1 MRKLMTLTLAFAA
14 GVFVVQYLLPA
25 GWILPGA
32 ALMLAVFFAAIF
44 LPKGPWRVR
53 LLLMAAGLY
62 LSLVWCYIYGDLVQR
77 PMEALA
83 DTYVSDTVLEVC
95 DWPEETDYGAR
106 VTCRIRREGIRFGK
120 VVSVVPLVM
129 PLVYSHAT

>member
-44 LPKGPWRVR
+44 LPKRPWRVR
-53 LLLMAAGLY
+53 LLRMAAGLY
-62 LSLVWCYIYGDLVQR
+62 LSFVLCDIYGDLV
-77 PMEALA
+77 
-83 DTYVSDTVLEVC
+83 
-95 DWPEETDYGAR
+95 
-106 VTCRIRREGIRFGK
+106 
-120 VVSVVPLVM
+120 
-129 PLVYSHAT
+129 